1 MATRATPIPT
11 AKGTDLIQ
19 LLINDKEWKL
29 PDDKCL
35 LAEGTWLEGG
45 EGNGGSQQV
54 SGKRK
59 YRIRAETCSE
69 AEKILLIMSLTGD
82 KKTAPELNKRIQ
94 QIKSSLDQGGGVRG
108 KPAVK
113 VGETRWFSVNAKN
126 GTVVIP
132 LKVFFPA
139 GTPDGSFDG
148 KVQVSFQS
156 DNILIHKP
164 VPK

>member
-11 AKGTDLIQ
+11 AKGTDLVQ
-19 LLINDKEWKL
+19 LLISNKDWKL

-35 LAEGTWLEGG
+35 EAEGTWFED
-45 EGNGGSQQV
+45 GNGGSQQV

-59 YRIRAETCSE
+59 YRVRAETCSE
-69 AEKILLIMSLTGD
+69 ADKIVLIMGLTGD
-82 KKTAPELNKRIQ
+82 KKTGPELHKRIE
-94 QIKSSLDQGGGVRG
+94 QIKASLDQGGGVRG

-113 VGETRWFSVNAKN
+113 IGETRWFSVNAKN
-126 GTVVIP
+126 GTVVVP

-148 KVQVSFQS
+148 KVQVSFQKDS
-156 DNILIHKP
+156 IIINRP